1 MGLKAKA
8 TYCQDKVIFSA
19 EYAEG
24 AEENRKQGEDK
35 GAKYVSLASLAP

>member
-8 TYCQDKVIFSA
+8 TYCQRHLTGED
-19 EYAEG
+19 
-24 AEENRKQGEDK
+24 AEESKKQGENK